1 MMTSRILIIEDEIP
15 NAERLVRLL
24 GKVRPNAE
32 IVAVIESVAE
42 SVEWFNENEQ
52 PDVVMMDIRLSD
64 GLSFEIFEKAEVLSP
79 VIFTTAYDEYAV
91 KAFRY
96 NSVFYLLKPIEQ
108 DELNMAIEKLEAKTI
123 VKIDRTLMETLL
135 TSLKPQG
142 YRNRFLISYR
152 DSYKTVLVDD
162 IMYFYSE
169 FKMTKARL
177 ANGEEE
183 IIPETLEELEQQ
195 LDTKLFFRANRQYI
209 ININSILQISNYFKG
224 KLKVK
229 LKKSDEAII
238 ISREKSA
245 QFKSWI
251 GY

>member
-1 MMTSRILIIEDEIP
+1 
-15 NAERLVRLL
+15 
-24 GKVRPNAE
+24 
-32 IVAVIESVAE
+32 
-42 SVEWFNENEQ
+42 
-52 PDVVMMDIRLSD
+52 
-64 GLSFEIFEKAEVLSP
+64 
-79 VIFTTAYDEYAV
+79 
-91 KAFRY
+91 
-96 NSVFYLLKPIEQ
+96 
-108 DELNMAIEKLEAKTI
+108 MAIEKLEAKTI
-123 VKIDRTLMETLL
+123 VNIDRALMETLL

-142 YRNRFLISYR
+142 YRNRFLISFR

-177 ANGEEE
+177 DNGEEE

-195 LDTKLFFRANRQYI
+195 LDPKFFFRANRQYI
-209 ININSILQISNYFKG
+209 IHIDSILQVNNYFKG

-245 QFKSWI
+245 QFKGWI